1 MEEKSVIKLSGND
14 INLYEKISIV
24 SSPILFLGTIIKD
37 KHDHDRLT
45 INARYNAKRLTV
57 RGKLFYGVEL
67 PKNPRFFDAH
77 PHRIRTIVNTPFN
90 TERDQQIEMYKKR
103 LEMYGLSC
111 NTCFGY
117 LHENIF
123 PIDVDNLS
131 KLTINSSMVNP
142 NNLFVIE
149 HGLDTPWFTQFTD
162 PKIFILTN
170 EC

>member
-1 MEEKSVIKLSGND
+1 MEDKVTIKLCGND
-14 INLYEKISIV
+14 IDLYEKLSVV
-24 SSPILFLGTIIKD
+24 SSPMLFIGTIIKD
-37 KHDHDRLT
+37 AFDHERLT
-45 INARYNAKRLTV
+45 VNARYSAKRLDV
-57 RGKLFYGVEL
+57 GGKLFYGVEL
-67 PKNPRFFDAH
+67 TKNPRFFDAH
-77 PHRIRTIVNTPFN
+77 PHRLRTIINTPLN
-90 TERDQQIEMYKKR
+90 VKREQQILMYKKR
-103 LEMYGLSC
+103 LEMYGLTCS
-111 NTCFGY
+111 TCFGH